1 MHKFRKYLLLLP
13 VLTAISC
20 GYSVGYLVPGDRYTS
35 SNFQENY
42 YRHWDKELKN
52 AKLVASKDV
61 TSTRITSFDDLDKI
75 DPNFALPGAITSP
88 VEYGKEYKM
97 SGVDDSFKYGYQ
109 SKLFDGQMFCGAQI
123 EQLNPNY
130 EYQKGRVQIDEKGFS
145 ARFSKESSAL
155 HYFAMQF
162 KASTDNTVD
171 CYPVG
176 STTLSEYGTTLEE
189 HNIHDAKMKH
199 SAVVELTI
207 TLYVKTSKGI
217 VGHPYKSSIPF
228 VDTNNDGHY
237 YVFYAFDLQSEN
249 LSRLVG
255 VSATYTTDDELI
267 KWNKKDG
274 RDIDITS
281 SLLLYEM
288 FFPYTNWN

>member
-1 MHKFRKYLLLLP
+1 MRKFKKYLLLLP
-13 VLTAISC
+13 VVAAVSC
-20 GYSVGYLVPGDRYTS
+20 GYSVNYLVPGDRYTS
-35 SNFQENY
+35 ANFQENY
-42 YRHWDKELKN
+42 YRHWDKELKS
-52 AKLVASKDV
+52 AKLVETKDV
-61 TSTRITSFDDLDKI
+61 TSTSITSFADLEKV
-75 DPNFALPGAITSP
+75 DPNFSLPGAPSTDR
-88 VEYGKEYKM
+88 EYGKQYKM
-97 SGVDDSFKYGYQ
+97 NSVDELFNYGYQ
-109 SKLFDGQMFCGAQI
+109 SKLFDGQMVCGAQDGN
-123 EQLNPNY
+123 EQFA
-130 EYQKGRVQIDEKGFS
+130 YQKGRVQIDEKGFS

-176 STTLSEYGTTLEE
+176 STTLSKYGTTLEE
-189 HNIHDAKMKH
+189 HNLHDAKMKH

-207 TLYVKTSKGI
+207 TLYVKTNKGI

-288 FFPYTNWN
+288 FFPYTSWN